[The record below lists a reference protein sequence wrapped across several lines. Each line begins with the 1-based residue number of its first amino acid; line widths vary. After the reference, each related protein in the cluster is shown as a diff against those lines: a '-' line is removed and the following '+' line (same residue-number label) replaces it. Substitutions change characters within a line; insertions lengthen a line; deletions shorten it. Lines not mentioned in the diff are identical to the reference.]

1 MNELS
6 DGALDTPFF
15 WGHCLPAGLVN
26 RISAPKRG
34 GERVAKLPQLRNVEL
49 WVPQC
54 FPSDTMMRYRMNWPF
69 ATLAVLLAAVC
80 LT

>member
-26 RISAPKRG
+26 CISAPKRG
-34 GERVAKLPQLRNVEL
+34 GE
-49 WVPQC
+49 
-54 FPSDTMMRYRMNWPF
+54 
-69 ATLAVLLAAVC
+69 
-80 LT
+80 